1 MTSPLVAP
9 FEVSV
14 TAHTFPQFRTVTPTE
29 LSFASREVQGHDTPF
44 GLAWWQVIPEKALRR
59 IAAQFAASLR
69 CDSSAPICIESEL
82 RFRTDQR
89 VIAERTPC
97 VFNQREL
104 SNAIDE
110 SAESIDPG
118 VVLVVACQIVM
129 SKDSYATYCDMFGNA
144 PISSRT
150 NGIVVPPAPESVA
163 NLRAAGKSLST
174 AKVLP
179 PMHLSAVNALP
190 PATRERRQF
199 MIDILGAEGG
209 EYGLKRVGSDYQT
222 TFDTLRRKKKPLAR
236 SAPVSSLV
244 NSTVIPAP
252 ANNNNANDDDSFE
265 ALAAPREASPEQERQ
280 AAPVPPPALPLPPS
294 ITDEKRDWLCKMLA
308 TGRWRLNLIVRG
320 YLERALAKTAPTFQT
335 HAMSQFFYVLS
346 PHDICASVAQA
357 AMRAAS
363 QLSLTSSRV
372 VPSVVAPTPTT
383 VHRMPPGRELLFAET
398 SNMSIDI
405 PPASSPPAI
414 IYHGGVA
421 MLEPQ
426 PVWRRHLLD
435 RLDGIEMRKLTF
447 YEVDR
452 ATRHRATMLLII
464 NDFYTTDAEELDNSD
479 YVRTYPGGY
488 GAPIGQ
494 HYPGAPGLL
503 GVCTPLDYAAVGLA
517 MLCVIVRMHPEL
529 TNWFAQAET
538 WYLSVR
544 KLDADIDA
552 HGERID
558 AQISACAVP
567 RPGSMLATL
576 LERIAVD
583 IKSRLKAPASSAP
596 ANSDELD
603 DADAQ
608 TAYNAPPDD
617 SVSIG
622 GTDSIDEPLGDG
634 DVVNA

>member
-14 TAHTFPQFRTVTPTE
+14 TAHTFPQIKTMTPSE
-29 LSFASREVQGHDTPF
+29 LSFVSKDVQEHDTPF

-59 IAAQFAASLR
+59 TAALFAASLR

-104 SNAIDE
+104 SNSIDE
-110 SAESIDPG
+110 SPESIVSG
-118 VVLVVACQIVM
+118 VVLVIACQIVM

-144 PISSRT
+144 PIISRT
-150 NGIVVPPAPESVA
+150 NGVVVPPASESVA

-179 PMHLSAVNALP
+179 PLHQSAINALP
-190 PATRERRQF
+190 AATRERRQF
-199 MIDILGAEGG
+199 MIDALGAEGG
-209 EYGLKRVGSDYQT
+209 EYGFKRVGSDYQT
-222 TFDTLRRKKKPLAR
+222 TFDTLRRKKKSLAR
-236 SAPVSSLV
+236 SAPMASLV
-244 NSTVIPAP
+244 RSTVLG
-252 ANNNNANDDDSFE
+252 NSSNVNDDDDSFE
-265 ALAAPREASPEQERQ
+265 PLVAPRE
-280 AAPVPPPALPLPPS
+280 PPAAAVALALPAQPPPS

-320 YLERALAKTAPTFQT
+320 YLERALARTAPTFQT
-335 HAMSQFFYVLS
+335 HVMSQFFYVLS
-346 PHDICASVAQA
+346 PHDICATVAQA
-357 AMRAAS
+357 TMRAAA
-363 QLSLTSSRV
+363 QLSPTASRF
-372 VPSVVAPTPTT
+372 VPSVVSLTT
-383 VHRMPPGRELLFAET
+383 TQQRMPPGRELLFAET

-414 IYHGGVA
+414 IYHRGVA

-426 PVWRRHLLD
+426 PVWRRHLFD
-435 RLDGIEMRKLTF
+435 RLDEIDLGKLTF

-452 ATRHRATMLLII
+452 ATRHRATLLLIV
-464 NDFYTTDAEELDNSD
+464 NDFYTTDADELDNSD

-488 GAPIGQ
+488 GAPVAQ
-494 HYPGAPGLL
+494 HYLGAPGLL
-503 GVCTPLDYAAVGLA
+503 GNCTPLHYSAVGLA
-517 MLCVIVRMHPEL
+517 MMCVIVRMHPEL
-529 TNWFAQAET
+529 TEWFAQAET

-558 AQISACAVP
+558 TQISACVVP
-567 RPGSMLATL
+567 RAGSTLATL
-576 LERIAVD
+576 LERIVVD
-583 IKSRLKAPASSAP
+583 IKARIKTPASNAPAD
-596 ANSDELD
+596 SDDLD

-608 TAYNAPPDD
+608 TAYTAPPDD
-617 SVSIG
+617 SASIG
-622 GTDSIDEPLGDG
+622 GTDSIDEPFGDG
-634 DVVNA
+634 DIVNA